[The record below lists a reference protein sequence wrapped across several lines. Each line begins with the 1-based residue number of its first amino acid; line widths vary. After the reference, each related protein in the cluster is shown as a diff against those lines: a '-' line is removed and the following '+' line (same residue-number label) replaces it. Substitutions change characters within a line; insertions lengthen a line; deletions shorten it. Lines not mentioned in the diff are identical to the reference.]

1 MTRAGDNPSIDLG
14 EETTMHMNAI
24 TAAGR
29 PTGARPVRVA
39 DALTFRQAGLG
50 VCCGFVVALLAVT
63 GAVLVAETGEA
74 GSLTGV
80 GPVALLSGLLGALL
94 IALRPR
100 NPVGWCFFITGTM
113 FMLGLVAEQY
123 AIYGLITSPGSL
135 PGAEFALWLQIWVY
149 APALIFFAVLM
160 PLYFPDGRL
169 PSSRWRPVVWSA
181 LVLVAVTAT
190 VAALTPPGCSSAR
203 FRPQ

>member
-1 MTRAGDNPSIDLG
+1 
-14 EETTMHMNAI
+14 MNMDAI

-29 PTGARPVRVA
+29 SPGGRPARVVHSLTVRH
-39 DALTFRQAGLG
+39 AGLG
-50 VCCGFVVALLAVT
+50 VFCGFVVVMLAVS
-63 GAVLVAETGEA
+63 GAVLMAKTGEA
-74 GSLTGV
+74 DQMTRL
-80 GPVALLSGLLGALL
+80 GPVTLLCGLLGALL

-123 AIYGLITSPGSL
+123 AICGLITSPGSL
-135 PGAEFALWLQIWVY
+135 PGAEFALWLQIWIF

-181 LVLVAVTAT
+181 LVLVAVTAI
-190 VAALTPPGCSSAR
+190 VAALTPRDAHLLDSGLGNPYGVPAVG
-203 FRPQ
+203 